1 MKAKK
6 EGTNGRNLRR
16 DDVAD
21 TQHKALNALEIEE
34 VNYVSRSSDSP

>member
-6 EGTNGRNLRR
+6 EGTKGRNLRT

-21 TQHKALNALEIEE
+21 TQCKALNALEIEE
-34 VNYVSRSSDSP
+34 VNYVSRSADSP